1 MVHHYEKVGRRS
13 ALACSVV
20 SMAALMNI
28 SQDNTISEIR
38 LAWGSVGPTIMRF
51 RDIETFLV
59 GRTLTVEGIEDAIR
73 KVQQSVVPIDDVR
86 ASAAY
91 RREVAGRLM
100 LRLTGYS
107 SSR

>member
-1 MVHHYEKVGRRS
+1 
-13 ALACSVV
+13 
-20 SMAALMNI
+20 
-28 SQDNTISEIR
+28 
-38 LAWGSVGPTIMRF
+38 MRF

-59 GRTLTVEGIEDAIR
+59 GRTLTVRGIEDAIR

-91 RREVAGRLM
+91 RREVAGRLI

-107 SSR
+107 SSK